1 MSDYFSKNYSNLRYP
16 IDSEESPGL
25 RNAQIGAIHAI
36 ASYFTI
42 SQKKA
47 AITVMPTGSGKT
59 TVLMMAPY
67 VLSKNKVLI
76 ITPSIMV
83 RSQIADDYKNLSTL
97 RYANVFKDSMK
108 KPSVYELEHS
118 YDESMNA
125 DLENSDVIVATPQC
139 ALTLSNSDWAKANIS
154 LVEVDEA
161 HHSPAKTWQQI
172 LFNLNSASQIL
183 FTATPFRLDKKEI
196 IGDIVYNYPLSKA
209 YSDGIFGE
217 IRYIPV
223 EESTANDLE
232 IAKKAEEIFCNDRA
246 NNLQHYLMVRTDTKE
261 NAKTLEQLYSENT
274 SLKLKRIDS
283 SMKASSIKKCI
294 EQLKEGELDGIIC
307 VDMLGEGFDF
317 PNLKIA
323 AIHKPHKSLASTL
336 QFIGRFARTN
346 ANNIGEAKFI
356 AVNNESLEIE
366 NNRLYAA
373 DAIWQDMII
382 NMSEEK
388 NTKEENEKKYYS
400 SYEGSV
406 DDNEDVSLNS
416 ISVNCHDKIYRVKDF
431 NINASFPDALNT
443 YTRVYRNTDDN
454 TVVGIGMNHVS
465 PLWLTKDNK
474 IDLQHT
480 LFIVHFQSELN
491 LLHIYSQIH
500 TEVIYEAI
508 VKSFSTNYEK
518 ISKSIMN
525 RVLGNLSDFEFFNS
539 GMINRYNE
547 SGEAYRIM
555 AGSDVSN
562 AIDPT
567 TGRIY
572 SAGHVFCKAKDT
584 ANGDS
589 KDITIGYSSASKVW
603 SSRYVSLSEYIK
615 WVDEIGR
622 KITNSSIKVKTNT
635 NYDYIPSSEI
645 LTKYPDNIFFG
656 DYNYKTYNT
665 APIVIVKDDNY
676 SCPITDFTIE
686 IANRTDFNITFRL
699 VNDLISEVFT
709 CDIHGHY
716 FSRSNKLHI
725 KTSKAI
731 IDLPDYFTDNPIIF
745 KTFDDALISG
755 DEIYKSID
763 TNNQNK
769 IFDPNRIIAIDW
781 DKYNTNIK
789 KEFYKSDEKRG
800 KMNSIQESL
809 ETFLLE
815 DPNNIFVIFDHG
827 SGEIADYISL
837 QENDSEIIVKI
848 YHVKK
853 MSGATYNANVSDVY
867 EVAGQAVK
875 SIIWLLSKA
884 SLITKMEKRRS
895 SGKCVFKK
903 GTFTDF
909 KEKLRGSQ
917 KQFSCF
923 VVIVQPALSRSKP
936 MDNHIQEIL
945 ASANSYIS
953 KAGKV
958 KGMEIIGSK

>member
-1 MSDYFSKNYSNLRYP
+1 MSDYFSENYKNLKYP
-16 IDSEESPGL
+16 IDSEERHGL

-36 ASYFTI
+36 ASYFTL
-42 SQKKA
+42 SQNKA

-67 VLSKNKVLI
+67 VLSKDKVLI
-76 ITPSIMV
+76 ITPSVMV

-97 RYANVFKDSMK
+97 RYANVFNDSIK
-108 KPSVYELEHS
+108 KPSVFELEHS

-125 DLENSDVIVATPQC
+125 DLEKSDVIVATPQC
-139 ALTLSNSDWAKANIS
+139 GLTLSNSDWAKANIS

-172 LFNLNSASQIL
+172 LSNLNTAYHIL

-196 IGDIVYNYPLSKA
+196 KGDIVYNYPLSKA

-232 IAKKAEEIFCNDRA
+232 IAKTAEEIFNNDRA
-246 NNLQHYLMVRTDTKE
+246 NNLQHYLMVRTDTKD
-261 NAKTLEQLYSENT
+261 NAKALDQLYSENT

-294 EQLKEGELDGIIC
+294 EQLKKGELDGIIC

-400 SYEGSV
+400 SYEGSD
-406 DDNEDVSLNS
+406 DDNGEISLSS
-416 ISVNCHDKIYRVKDF
+416 ISINCHDKIYRVKDF

-443 YTRVYRNTDDN
+443 YTRVYRNFDDN

-465 PLWLTKDNK
+465 PLWLTKDSK

-491 LLHIYSQIH
+491 LLHIYSQFH

-508 VKSFSTNYEK
+508 VRSFSTDYEK
-518 ISKSIMN
+518 ISKSVMN

-555 AGSDVSN
+555 AGSDVSS

-567 TGRIY
+567 TGRMY

-584 ANGDS
+584 TNGES
-589 KDITIGYSSASKVW
+589 KDITIGYSSAAKVW
-603 SSRYVSLSEYIK
+603 SSQYVSLSEYVK
-615 WVDEIGR
+615 WVDGIGR
-622 KITNSSIKVKTNT
+622 KITNSSINVKTNT
-635 NYDYIPSSEI
+635 NYDYIPSSET
-645 LTKYPDNIFFG
+645 LKKYPNNIFFG
-656 DYNYKTYNT
+656 IYNNQTYNT
-665 APIVIVKDDNY
+665 SPVVMVKDDDY

-686 IANRTDFNITFRL
+686 IVERTDFNITFKL
-699 VNDLISEVFT
+699 VKDFISEVLT

-716 FSRSNKLHI
+716 FSNSNKLQI
-725 KTSKAI
+725 KTSKAEV
-731 IDLPDYFTDNPIIF
+731 DLPTYFDDYPIVF
-745 KTFDDALISG
+745 KTFDDEIIIG
-755 DEIYKSID
+755 DEIYRSID
-763 TNNQNK
+763 TNNHIK
-769 IFDPNRIIAIDW
+769 TFDPNSIIPVDW
-781 DKYNTNIK
+781 EKYNTDIT
-789 KEFYKSDEKRG
+789 KEFYGEKEKHG
-800 KMNSIQESL
+800 SKKSIQESL
-809 ETFLLE
+809 ETVLLE
-815 DPNNIFVIFDHG
+815 DKNNLFIVYDHG
-827 SGEIADYISL
+827 SGETADYISL
-837 QENDSEIIVKI
+837 QENEFQIIVKL

-853 MSGATYNANVSDVY
+853 MSGKKYNSTVADVY
-867 EVAGQAVK
+867 EVSCQAVK
-875 SIIWLLSKA
+875 SIVWLTSKA
-884 SLITKMEKRRS
+884 TLISKMQQRKNSDKCIFKR
-895 SGKCVFKK
+895 GNFK
-903 GTFTDF
+903 DF
-909 KEKLRGSQ
+909 NEKLRGSQ
-917 KQFSCF
+917 KQFSCS
-923 VVIVQPALSRSKP
+923 VVIVQPALSKSSSMEK
-936 MDNHIQEIL
+936 HIQEVL
-945 ASANSYIS
+945 ASASSYIS

-958 KGMEIIGSK
+958 KGLEILGSK